1 MEKQHTITF
10 VGGDKR
16 TVAAAGYFEKKGAKV
31 FLCGFDAYEG
41 NTGKVVRCKWS
52 SRAVAEAELVVLPL
66 PYTRD
71 GETVAAP
78 FSKDSIGLGELF
90 SKCESIP
97 VCGGMLPEG
106 ENRFDYYDEVMVLQ
120 NADVTAEAALVLG
133 GQKTEKTL
141 RSASVL
147 ISGYGRI
154 GKALAAKLK
163 AVGADVT
170 VIARKEKDR
179 VLARLAGC
187 MTNGFETAKEL
198 LAQADLVFN
207 TVPDKVFAES
217 VLDALPDSVPVIDL
231 ANALGGKR
239 TVNAKGLPGTYA
251 PEEAGIILA
260 GAAERVLERI
270 KRT

>member
-16 TVAAAGYFEKKGAKV
+16 TVAAARYFEKKGARV

-41 NTGKVVRCKWS
+41 DTGNALRCKWS
-52 SRAVAEAELVVLPL
+52 SRAASEADLVVLPL

-71 GETVAAP
+71 GEYVPAP
-78 FSKDSIGLGELF
+78 FSKERVGLGELF
-90 SKCESIP
+90 ALCGEIP

-106 ENRFDYYDEVMVLQ
+106 ENRFDYYDEVMMLQ
-120 NADVTAEAALVLG
+120 NADVTTEAALVLG

-141 RSASVL
+141 RGASVL
-147 ISGYGRI
+147 IAGYGRI
-154 GKALAAKLK
+154 GKALAAKMK

-187 MTNGFETAKEL
+187 VTDGFDHAKERL
-198 LAQADLVFN
+198 SEADLVFN
-207 TVPDKVFAES
+207 TVPDGVFAES
-217 VLDALPDSVPVIDL
+217 VLDALPGSVPVIDL
-231 ANALGGKR
+231 ADALGGKR
-239 TVNAKGLPGTYA
+239 TVHAKGLPGTYA
-251 PEEAGIILA
+251 PVEAGIILA
-260 GAAERVLERI
+260 GAAERVFERI